1 MIVVCDA
8 SPIINLAVVGRLVLL
23 KQLYSRVFIPQAVYN
38 EIVEVDDEQAN
49 IEEIKKLKWVET
61 KTVKNNTLIS
71 ELQTELDKGEAEA
84 IALAIELKADIL
96 LLDERLG
103 RKVASR
109 FGLNYIGLLG
119 ILIEAK
125 CKGFIPLVKP
135 ILDELVEK
143 AGFWVSNKLYSS
155 VLKSAGE

>member
-23 KQLYSRVFIPQAVYN
+23 KQLYSRVFIPQAVYS
-38 EIVEVDDEQAN
+38 EIVEVDAEQAN
-49 IEEIKKLKWVET
+49 IEEIKKLKWIET

-71 ELQTELDKGEAEA
+71 ELQIELDKGEAEA

-125 CKGFIPLVKP
+125 RKGFIPLVKP
-135 ILDELVEK
+135 ILDELVAK
-143 AGFWVSNKLYSS
+143 AGFWVSNELYSS
-155 VLKSAGE
+155 ILKSAGE